1 MTQHPQ
7 ENKVNQYNIIDTD
20 IHNVVPGLDTLLP
33 YMPSHWR
40 EYFTNS
46 RFNGPVDQ
54 TYPAGAETSI
64 QPGLAKTAATTL
76 TDLQQNI
83 LDKNSIDIGIL
94 NCSYEVDSLHNPDM
108 ATACARAVNQWQAER
123 WLEEDGRLRASIV
136 VPSKVPS
143 LAVKEIER
151 WANHPGFVQI
161 FLPVRSQHL
170 YGTRNFWPVLE
181 TAVKHN
187 LALCIH
193 YGGASGYPSTPTGW
207 PSWHIEEYVGM
218 AQVFQ
223 SQIINLIIEGVFT
236 QFPEI
241 RFVMAEGGWTWLP
254 SLMWRLDK
262 EWKGLRFE
270 IPWVKTFP
278 SDLIRKHMRFTLQP
292 TDAPPEPDLLNQTI
306 EHLES
311 DDLLMYSSDYPHWH
325 DSAEKLLETLSI
337 EQKNKILFE
346 NAQAFYGF

>member
-1 MTQHPQ
+1 MAQQP
-7 ENKVNQYNIIDTD
+7 NQSQNNLKMIDADLHNI
-20 IHNVVPGLDTLLP
+20 VPSIDTLLP
-33 YMPSHWR
+33 YMATHWR

-46 RFNGPVDQ
+46 RFSGPVDS
-54 TYPAGAETSI
+54 TYPTGAETSVA
-64 QPGLAKTAATTL
+64 PTYSKTAATTL
-76 TDLQQNI
+76 EAIQKDV
-83 LDKNSIDIGIL
+83 LDPHKVDIGIL
-94 NCSYEVDSLHNPDM
+94 NCTYEVESLHNPDI
-108 ATACARAVNQWQAER
+108 AAACARAVNQWQAER

-136 VPSKVPS
+136 IPSKVPS
-143 LAVKEIER
+143 LAVKEIEH

-161 FLPVRSQHL
+161 YLPVRSQHL

-187 LALCIH
+187 LAICIH

-223 SQIINLIIEGVFT
+223 SQIINLIVEGVFA
-236 QFPEI
+236 QFPDLRI
-241 RFVMAEGGWTWLP
+241 VMAEGGWTWLP

-270 IPWVKTFP
+270 IPWVNTFP

-292 TDAPPEPDLLNQTI
+292 TDAPPDTTQLLQVI
-306 EHLES
+306 EQLES
-311 DDLLMYSSDYPHWH
+311 DELLMYSSDYPHWH
-325 DSAEKLLETLSI
+325 DSTNDLLNSLSV
-337 EQKNKILFE
+337 EQKSNILVE
-346 NAQAFYGF
+346 NARAFYGI